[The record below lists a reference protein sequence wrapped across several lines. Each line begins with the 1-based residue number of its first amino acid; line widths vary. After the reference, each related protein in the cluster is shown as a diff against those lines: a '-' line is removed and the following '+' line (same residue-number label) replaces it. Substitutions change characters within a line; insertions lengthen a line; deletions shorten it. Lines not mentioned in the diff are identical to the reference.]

1 MLCFQ
6 VYAQNNNR
14 DESIYIHLKPTKK

>member
-1 MLCFQ
+1 